1 MNITVY
7 VKVGSFLIAIRAH
20 HELSDSIRKFF
31 LPFTIVKTVKNPHII
46 ITVSRSN
53 DRIQVQCG
61 SEKENFPPTE
71 FYLFYLKWKIY
82 EQIILSLNDFIHF
95 HCAAVMKNKTVILFP
110 GNYGHGKTT
119 MSLFLMH
126 YGFKILNDDAAIIHP
141 KTHEFYV
148 LPKVVSARA
157 SGLNRLNKIGKIYEK
172 KALKSGGKFLLNDL
186 IKPRLYGPYKVKSY
200 KCVFF
205 NKKLEGGVA
214 FKPMLVSQGWK
225 ELDKHLV
232 YMPKTDEPWRNYLH
246 LVEKI
251 EFFKLSFSN
260 LKQTLKYFNE
270 MTRTPALLKKKCGL

>member
-7 VKVGSFLIAIRAH
+7 VKVGPFLIAIKACD
-20 HELSDSIRKFF
+20 ELSHSIRKFF
-31 LPFTIVKTVKNPHII
+31 LPFTIVKTVTPPHII

-53 DRIQVQCG
+53 NRIQVRCG

-82 EQIILSLNDFIHF
+82 EQIILSLNDFIQF

-126 YGFKILNDDAAIIHP
+126 NGFKILNDDAAIIHP
-141 KTHEFYV
+141 KSHEFYV
-148 LPKVVSARA
+148 LPKVISARA

-172 KALKSGGKFLLNDL
+172 KAFKAGRKFLLDDL
-186 IKPRLYGPYKVKSY
+186 IKPRLYGPIKVKSY

-205 NKKLEGGVA
+205 KKKQKGDLTI
-214 FKPMLVSQGWK
+214 KPMLVSQGWK
-225 ELDKHLV
+225 ELDKHLR
-232 YMPKTDEPWRNYLH
+232 YMPKTRDPWRDYLR
-246 LVEKI
+246 LVEKM
-251 EFFKLSFSN
+251 EFFKMSFSKLN
-260 LKQTLKYFNE
+260 QTLKYFNE
-270 MTRTPALLKKKCGL
+270 MTRA